1 MFSTTTTELSTSIPT
16 ATARPESEIILIVTP
31 EKYMSTMAKTR
42 LSGIETSVMIV
53 GRQSRRNKNST
64 STENSAPHS
73 SDERIVRTM
82 RLM

>member
-1 MFSTTTTELSTSIPT
+1 
-16 ATARPESEIILIVTP
+16 
-31 EKYMSTMAKTR
+31 MSTMAKTR

>member
-53 GRQSRRNKNST
+53 GRQSRRNKN
-64 STENSAPHS
+64 TENSAPHS